1 MMSKW
6 SGNGSLSSY
15 FIITPPYPTSDI
27 PVIGQR
33 NTTVCAINLFW
44 IGDSPLSV
52 AIRCAY
58 PSGNDVSLSPSQQ
71 RMQAAEV
78 RRRQEEE
85 LKKRHL
91 QQIQEDR
98 RMAEELAR
106 KRLEQEVHFV
116 YI

>member
-1 MMSKW
+1 
-6 SGNGSLSSY
+6 
-15 FIITPPYPTSDI
+15 
-27 PVIGQR
+27 
-33 NTTVCAINLFW
+33 
-44 IGDSPLSV
+44 
-52 AIRCAY
+52 
-58 PSGNDVSLSPSQQ
+58 
-71 RMQAAEV
+71 MQAAEV

>member
-1 MMSKW
+1 M
-6 SGNGSLSSY
+6 
-15 FIITPPYPTSDI
+15 
-27 PVIGQR
+27 
-33 NTTVCAINLFW
+33 
-44 IGDSPLSV
+44 GDYPLSV
-52 AIRCAY
+52 AIGCEY
-58 PSGNDVSLSPSQQ
+58 PFGNDVSLSPSQQ